1 MRTVTAANFSR
12 YWDTI
17 SEAEQSYWLNKLSRG
32 GDYVSFLARHGFRAP
47 ARTLVKVRQLI
58 QCARS
63 EAQAI
68 QSFERGDW

>member
-1 MRTVTAANFSR
+1 MRTVTAANFSH

-17 SEAEQSYWLNKLSRG
+17 SEAEQSYRLNKLSRD
-32 GDYVSFLARHGFRAP
+32 GDYASFLARHGFRIP
-47 ARTLVKVRQLI
+47 ARTLAKVRRLI

-68 QSFERGDW
+68 QSFEQGDW